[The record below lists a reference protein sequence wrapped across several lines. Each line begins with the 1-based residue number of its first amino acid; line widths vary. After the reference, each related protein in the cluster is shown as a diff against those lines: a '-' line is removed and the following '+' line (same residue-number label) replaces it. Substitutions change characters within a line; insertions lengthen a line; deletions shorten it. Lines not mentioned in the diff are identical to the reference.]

1 MRLLRVVSGSAWS
14 VSGTFTCCDGKGPCE
29 AGGPAG
35 GTVRTAG
42 KAPLPQRPP
51 RPTPRS
57 ETGAQVG
64 SGERVVSRENMFKV
78 LL

>member
-1 MRLLRVVSGSAWS
+1 MDLRGQCPVLSRAVMGRDLVRPGDLQA
-14 VSGTFTCCDGKGPCE
+14 
-29 AGGPAG
+29 